1 MCRQMDPG
9 HPEPGAGMVDG
20 EPGEGAKKG
29 ESTGKEARGM
39 GTTAMT
45 RYKVFLLA
53 TEGVRSNSWNGWGR
67 VMRWTDARVEGDTD
81 SF

>member
-1 MCRQMDPG
+1 MDPG
-9 HPEPGAGMVDG
+9 HPEPGVGRVDG

-29 ESTGKEARGM
+29 ESIGKEARRI
-39 GTTAMT
+39 GTTAMA

-53 TEGVRSNSWNGWGR
+53 AEGVRSNSWNGGAAMMW
-67 VMRWTDARVEGDTD
+67 WADARVEGDTD